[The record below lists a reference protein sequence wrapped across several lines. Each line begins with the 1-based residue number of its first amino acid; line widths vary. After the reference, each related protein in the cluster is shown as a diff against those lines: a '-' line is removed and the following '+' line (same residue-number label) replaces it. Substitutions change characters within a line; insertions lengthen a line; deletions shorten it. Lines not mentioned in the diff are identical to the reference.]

1 MKQTLRIIICIF
13 LLFFSINL
21 FSQTSDSTDFKVFI
35 ERIINDT
42 SSYLYYPK
50 LQEKVK
56 NHPSEINTEDC
67 FYLYYGQ
74 IFQEN
79 YQSLSFV
86 ANPERI
92 NFDRAVMNGNCKKVL
107 GLGQTILARNPFD
120 LTVLLHVCR
129 CINEKKYSDT
139 SFYYQQ
145 RYQQLLDAILS
156 TGDGKSMRTAI
167 KIVNMEDDYVLK
179 GRLGFLGGVENL
191 GFENNHA
198 YSIWEKNGEK
208 LYFEDVMTIK

>member
-1 MKQTLRIIICIF
+1 MRIIICI
-13 LLFFSINL
+13 LLLLFSINL

-35 ERIINDT
+35 QRIINDT

-50 LQEKVK
+50 LQEKIK

-79 YQSLSFV
+79 YQPLSFV
-86 ANPERI
+86 ANPERL

-107 GLGQTILARNPFD
+107 GLGQTILERNPFD
-120 LTVLLHVCR
+120 LTVLVHVCH
-129 CINEKKYSDT
+129 CINEKNILDT

-145 RYQQLLDAILS
+145 RFQQVLDAILS
-156 TGDGKSMRTAI
+156 TGDGKSKKTAI
-167 KIVNMEDDYVLK
+167 KIVNMEDDYIIK
-179 GRLGFLGGVENL
+179 GRLGFLGGEEKL
-191 GFENNHA
+191 GFENHHA
-198 YSIWEKNGEK
+198 YSIWEKNGTK
-208 LYFEDVMTIK
+208 LYLEDVMTEK